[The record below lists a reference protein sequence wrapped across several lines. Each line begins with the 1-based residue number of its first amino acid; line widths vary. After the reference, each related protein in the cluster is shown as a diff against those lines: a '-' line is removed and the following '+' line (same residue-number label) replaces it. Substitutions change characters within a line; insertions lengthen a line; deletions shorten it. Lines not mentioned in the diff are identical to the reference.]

1 MAAIVKSS
9 VHITTLYPNNKDT
22 AKEMSSVS
30 SFYFLTTGL
39 DIKTKGERW
48 LLTNTGTY
56 KLIPQTAMIYNRVK
70 CLGFCQEIHV
80 DFRH

>member
-9 VHITTLYPNNKDT
+9 VHITTLYPNKKDT

-48 LLTNTGTY
+48 LLTNTS
-56 KLIPQTAMIYNRVK
+56 KLFPQTAMIYNRVE